1 MDSYVFDIGE
11 RARKI
16 SRFVGRVR
24 LELQRALTAEKRAR
38 KLSQQTIATMI
49 GVNRSVI
56 NRQLM
61 GTENLTIRRVAE
73 LAWAMGWEIDFKLRK
88 AGDSKKQMMPALT
101 SAAGSIATAVKPEL
115 IIMAAEQVNNRPK
128 VITSQT
134 FGAQS
139 TLNDNHAFVEVA
151 A

>member
-1 MDSYVFDIGE
+1 MNSYLFDIGE
-11 RARKI
+11 RARKA

-24 LELQRALTAEKRAR
+24 TELQRALLAEKKTR
-38 KLSQQTIATMI
+38 KLTQQDIAQTL

-56 NRQLM
+56 NRQLI

-88 AGDSKKQMMPALT
+88 AVSEEDHLIVQGQAQGNISNLTNPASSDRPLITNNSMLVGPAT
-101 SAAGSIATAVKPEL
+101 SS
-115 IIMAAEQVNNRPK
+115 
-128 VITSQT
+128 
-134 FGAQS
+134 S
-139 TLNDNHAFVEVA
+139 TNDNYLLVEVA